1 MLRDMQFDFR
11 HYLCPHMSFFVLLQV
26 GLIGFFVVIGMSGLS
41 AKKAPVATP
50 VKAKKKRTPSKSKK
64 SPKSPRSS
72 RKTSTPINKKTGSVQ
87 TPAGRRSARLAKRR
101 KED

>member
-1 MLRDMQFDFR
+1 MLRDMQFDFH

-41 AKKAPVATP
+41 AKKAPVPTP
-50 VKAKKKRTPSKSKK
+50 VKAKKKRTPSKSA
-64 SPKSPRSS
+64 KSPRSP